1 MDGVRSD
8 ITLQTSH
15 RMDAV
20 AASVRVLNSAQLSL
34 LYTTLTLSYPI
45 SSHLFS
51 TRTTLLCCT
60 LLCSTLLL
68 YGYHSKRIRIDYY
81 KMYV

>member
-8 ITLQTSH
+8 ITSHTSH

-20 AASVRVLNSAQLSL
+20 AVTVTASVRVLNSAQSALH
-34 LYTTLTLSYPI
+34 YTALTLSYLI
-45 SSHLFS
+45 SFLLTPFYS
-51 TRTTLLCCT
+51 TQLCC
-60 LLCSTLLL
+60 TLLL
-68 YGYHSKRIRIDYY
+68 YGYHSKRIRSDYY